1 MQLKGFKMIIQ
12 RLFLCLLLS
21 PLFFSFNAVAEA
33 APPLA
38 EVDVAYPLKK
48 KIVEWDEYTGR
59 FRAMEEV
66 EVRARVTGYLDA
78 IKFKDGQKVK
88 KGDVLFVIDPR
99 PFFQFVL
106 DRMKAQHEL
115 AQKQYKRRS
124 NYKKKFSSD
133 EVIDQR
139 FEEMQVAATRV
150 DEAKLNLEFTEVQS
164 PISGKI
170 SRNFVSIG
178 NLITKNDTIL
188 TRIVSFDPIYFYFE
202 ISQNDLLKYIRLDR
216 AGRRPSTDKIAH
228 PIKIKLQDENDYVH
242 KGKTDFVDNIVDR
255 GTGTII
261 TRAVVPNPD
270 DIIYPG
276 IFGRARLAGSG
287 FYEAL
292 LLPDKAINT
301 DQSRKFVYVVDKN
314 NQVQR
319 VYVKLGDIR
328 DSGYYIIEEGLKGN
342 ERVVISGVQRIR
354 SPEQKVKPIM
364 IQLSE

>member
-1 MQLKGFKMIIQ
+1 MIIQ

-21 PLFFSFNAVAEA
+21 PLFFTFNASAETT
-33 APPLA
+33 PPLA

-59 FRAMEEV
+59 FRAIEEV
-66 EVRARVTGYLDA
+66 EVRARVTGYLEA

-88 KGDVLFVIDPR
+88 KGDVLFIIDPR
-99 PFFQFVL
+99 PFQYVL

-115 AQKQYKRRS
+115 AIKQYERALKLQ
-124 NYKKKFSSD
+124 KKKFISD

-150 DEAKLNLEFTEVQS
+150 NEAKLNLEFTEVKS

-170 SRNFVSIG
+170 SRNFVSVG
-178 NLITKNDTIL
+178 NLVTKNDTIL

-202 ISQNDLLKYIRLDR
+202 ISQNDLLNYIRLDR
-216 AGRRPSTDKIAH
+216 AGRRPSTEKNAH
-228 PIKIKLQDENDYVH
+228 PIKIKLQDEKDYVH
-242 KGKTDFVDNIVDR
+242 KGKTDFVDNTVDR

-270 DIIYPG
+270 DVIYPG

-287 FYEAL
+287 LYEAL

-328 DSGYYIIEEGLKGN
+328 DSGYYIITDGLKGN
-342 ERVVISGVQRIR
+342 ERVVISGIQRIR